1 MKQEPLQTNPANI
14 DTLNKDVLIFYKL
27 IVLYMLNRAAFPIT
41 KAQVADFILEKEYMD
56 FFTLQQVFAELSAS
70 EMIST
75 KSIRNRTHLAI
86 TEEGRE
92 TLYLFQNRISSSTRE
107 KIDAFFRENAM
118 EMRNEVSILADYYK
132 STSGE
137 YEAHLS
143 ASERNIR
150 LVDITLSVPDAETAS
165 AICLPGFNQP
175 HIRRLPKCGSF
186 LLYSCC
192 R

>member
-107 KIDAFFRENAM
+107 KIDAFFRENAL
-118 EMRNEVSILADYYK
+118 ELSILADYYK

-137 YEAHLS
+137 YEAHLT

-150 LVDITLSVPDAETAS
+150 LVDITLSVPDAKTAS
-165 AICLPGFNQP
+165 AICDNWQKKNQAIYQ
-175 HIRRLPKCGSF
+175 HLIEQLF
-186 LLYSCC
+186 
-192 R
+192 